1 MFFNTSIQRTLTIL
15 VLLAILPALGLT
27 IYTGVS
33 KRKQNIET
41 STTKTL
47 ASLNA
52 VVTELNVLIK
62 NQHSVLVAFSKLSE
76 MRSGSTSEIAHV
88 LDELQHTNDNIKGL
102 LVADEE
108 GNILASTAEAA
119 GITNLKNQRFFQ
131 GVVSAGSETYTGH
144 APTSLLQHGD
154 HYYINL
160 LAYKTKAEKKFYI
173 LSLSTLSHASI
184 KAAMDNLPC
193 NSFPHFINKV
203 DDSDE
208 IVFYHHGPETPF
220 SQSDY
225 RRLFSLIQK
234 DANTQGYFHYQPE
247 NKYLQEVLFQKIQP
261 ASSVNS
267 HSAIIITC
275 PHKELYFA
283 ANAELITSLF
293 AFALGTIIVVFIISM
308 MAQKA
313 IITPVQTIVD
323 ASKALADGNLSARVN
338 TGHSQG
344 EISHLAQAFNEM
356 AKALEVRNT
365 ELIEAIEASK
375 VAHQAKNEFL
385 ANISHEIRTPLNA
398 IIGMAFL
405 AMKTDLNPRQH
416 MYVNKIYNA
425 GSALFGI
432 INDILNFSKIESEQ
446 MILESTTFNLEDLLD
461 EIGAFTIQQAEAK
474 GLELLF
480 EVSPS
485 VPKEVIGDPLRLS
498 QILTNLIG
506 NAIKFTHKGE
516 VIITCTPD
524 EMTED
529 EIILNFKVQD
539 TGIGISQDELER
551 LFAPFTQADSSTTR
565 KYGGTGLGLT
575 ISKRLANLMGGDITV
590 ESLPNKGSIFTLS
603 VLCKL
608 PARVDYPSPYC
619 FDQADKVLVVDDN
632 KVVRKLLRKVLTS
645 MHFQT
650 ETASNADEAIELIT
664 DADNKGTPFKV
675 ILMDWRMPSKNGLDA
690 TKEIKSLPLSI
701 QPHIFIITAFGD
713 NDIFRLAENAGAK
726 GILYKPINKSTLFDT
741 LNDALHYSEKDQ
753 TIESV
758 KTPVQTTDSFP
769 NLSGLSILLA
779 EDNII
784 NQQVAEELLTSVGAT
799 VTIANDGQEAVDFI
813 MSSPDKPVVSIVLM
827 DLQMPGMDGYE
838 ATTRIRTLW
847 NKLELPIIA
856 MTAHAM
862 TDDRDRCLEYGMND
876 HITKPIEIDKLYA
889 TLALWKGKL
898 SSDQTATDISGEEQA
913 SAPLPEKRTGEP
925 SPKPF
930 QTPPLASSAATLA
943 STGDPQVSSPQGL
956 SSEARQEETKQDA
969 PAKDKT
975 AHKTT
980 ATPHYDE
987 AKALADK
994 AAAHY
999 ILLEDLDTRLALAR
1013 LGNNEQLYNKL
1024 LKQFLEHHANAE
1036 QEFYTALKGT
1046 DTTEPARIAHTL
1058 KGLAASIGATQLTDS
1073 AALLEEAAL
1082 QENLEQIYRIMPKC
1096 FANLNSVIVCLQQH
1110 FGTLAAA
1117 GTQSTT
1123 TSETDV
1129 TDSSPCPSSEAK
1141 EVLATIQRYL
1151 EDYDAQAVTCYEDNQ
1166 SLLTNCGLPANL
1178 VASLERKISVYEFDA
1193 ALGIVAELL
1202 GKID

>member
-47 ASLNA
+47 ASLSTL
-52 VVTELNVLIK
+52 VTELNVLIK
-62 NQHSVLVAFSKLSE
+62 NQHSVLVAFSKLPE
-76 MRSGSTSEIAHV
+76 MKSGSTSEIAHL

-102 LVADEE
+102 LVTDQE
-108 GNILASTAEAA
+108 GNVLASTAEAA
-119 GITNLKNQRFFQ
+119 GITNLKDQRFFQ

-160 LAYKTKAEKKFYI
+160 LAYKTTTDKQYYI
-173 LSLSTLSHASI
+173 LSLSTLNHASI
-184 KAAMDNLPC
+184 KSAMDNLPC
-193 NSFPHFINKV
+193 NSLPHFINKV

-208 IVFYHHGPETPF
+208 IAFYHRGPETPF
-220 SQSDY
+220 SQNDY
-225 RRLFSLIQK
+225 RQLFSLIK
-234 DANTQGYFHYQPE
+234 EDPNAQGYFHYLPE
-247 NKYLQEVLFQKIQP
+247 NKELQEVMFQKIQP
-261 ASSVNS
+261 ASAKKSR
-267 HSAIIITC
+267 SAIVITC

-283 ANAELITSLF
+283 ANAELLTSLF
-293 AFALGTIIVVFIISM
+293 AFALGTIVVVFIISM

-313 IITPVQTIVD
+313 IIAPVQTIVD
-323 ASKALADGNLSARVN
+323 ASKALADGDLSARVN
-338 TGHSQG
+338 ISHSQG

-356 AKALEVRNT
+356 ATALEVRNT

-425 GSALFGI
+425 GSTLFGI

-446 MILESTTFNLEDLLD
+446 MVLESATFNLEDLLD

-516 VIITCTPD
+516 VIITCTPG
-524 EMTED
+524 ETTED
-529 EIILNFKVQD
+529 EITLNFKVQD
-539 TGIGISQDELER
+539 TGIGIGQNELER

-590 ESLPNKGSIFTLS
+590 ESLPDKGSIFTVS

-619 FDQADKVLVVDDN
+619 FDSSDKVLVVDDN
-632 KVVRKLLRKVLTS
+632 KVVRKLLKKVLTS

-650 ETASNADEAIELIT
+650 ETASTADEAIELIT
-664 DADNKGTPFKV
+664 DADNKDTPFKIV
-675 ILMDWRMPSKNGLDA
+675 LMDWRMPSKNGLEA
-690 TKEIKSLPLSI
+690 TKEIKSLPLSV

-753 TIESV
+753 VIESQ
-758 KTPVQTTDSFP
+758 KTPIETNDSFP

-779 EDNII
+779 EDNVI
-784 NQQVAEELLTSVGAT
+784 NQQVAEELLTSVGAS

-813 MSSPDKPVVSIVLM
+813 MGSPDKPAASIVLM

-847 NKLELPIIA
+847 NKQELPIIA

-862 TDDRDRCLEYGMND
+862 TDDKDRCLEYGMND

-898 SSDQTATDISGEEQA
+898 SSAQTATDALGEERDISQ
-913 SAPLPEKRTGEP
+913 P
-925 SPKPF
+925 SPAPE
-930 QTPPLASSAATLA
+930 TATLA
-943 STGDPQVSSPQGL
+943 PTDAPQTSSPQGL
-956 SSEARQEETKQDA
+956 SPEASRGDSAQDA
-969 PAKDKT
+969 PALSKPVQCT
-975 AHKTT
+975 SE
-980 ATPHYDE
+980 TPPYDE
-987 AKALADK
+987 TKALADK
-994 AAAHY
+994 VAAHY
-999 ILLEDLDTRLALAR
+999 IHLEDLDTRLALAR
-1013 LGNNEQLYNKL
+1013 LGNNEQLYSKL
-1024 LKQFLEHHANAE
+1024 LRQFLEHHANAE
-1036 QEFYTALKGT
+1036 QEFYTALKST
-1046 DTTEPARIAHTL
+1046 DATEPARIAHTL
-1058 KGLAASIGATQLTDS
+1058 KGLAASIGATQLTNS
-1073 AALLEEAAL
+1073 AALLEEAAS
-1082 QENLEQIYRIMPKC
+1082 QKNLEQMYRVMPEC

-1110 FGTLAAA
+1110 FGALAAT
-1117 GTQSTT
+1117 GTQNPPTNETGTT
-1123 TSETDV
+1123 TS
-1129 TDSSPCPSSEAK
+1129 PCPKSEAK
-1141 EVLATIQRYL
+1141 EVLATLQRYL
-1151 EDYDAQAVTCYEDNQ
+1151 EDYDAQAVTYYEDNQ
-1166 SLLTNCGLPANL
+1166 SLLANCGLPANL
-1178 VASLERKISVYEFDA
+1178 ITNLERKLLVYEFDA
-1193 ALGIVAELL
+1193 ALKGVEELL
-1202 GKID
+1202 DETD